1 MNGEIDMPYTNSTN
15 EEIEITYTNELQR
28 YLDIFS
34 LSLSLKEN
42 TAWHVGEDKQNY
54 SILFSLY
61 IKMIQQDRQE
71 FFARSTDKQKILYS
85 LERSKNFHTFTN
97 DEQLLQILEQMNTND
112 PIDFILLPL
121 HNYDKEKENFHDFGM
136 LIYKEEK
143 SYKIILVDK
152 QSLDSQIV
160 LVKIPSEKLPSLCS
174 VLLFNRDD
182 TYFEKD
188 YNIKDEIFAHVSPKI
203 GFPFNYQLHPQKEGN
218 CVVKE
223 IETTLKTALFHCRH
237 DLFASQS
244 LGKIKWNTKPDSV
257 ITMREYFLDAIKQ
270 EFNGPQKPFDLLF
283 KLYLKRKERNER
295 LFFLPFETKK
305 KIHQEI
311 KNEMNKYLEIQQI
324 LSGKNIYEK
333 GIVNERI
340 DFFSKL
346 SAENQCNLP
355 HNSVK
360 EKIAKAKEKTEVI
373 SQSNDKNK
381 KPQVLLSINR

>member
-1 MNGEIDMPYTNSTN
+1 MPYTN
-15 EEIEITYTNELQR
+15 EFQR

-42 TAWHVGEDKQNY
+42 SHWDVNDDKQNY

-85 LERSKNFHTFTN
+85 LERSMNFYTFTN
-97 DEQLLQILEQMNTND
+97 DEQLLQTLEQMNTND
-112 PIDFILLPL
+112 PTNFILLPI
-121 HNYDKEKENFHDFGM
+121 HYSDEEKEEFHTFGM

-152 QSLDSQIV
+152 QSPDSQIV
-160 LVKIPSEKLPSLCS
+160 FVKIPSEKLPSLCS
-174 VLLFNRDD
+174 ALLFNRDD
-182 TYFEKD
+182 TYFEKS
-188 YNIKDEIFAHVSPKI
+188 YNIISEIFTHVSPKI
-203 GFPFNYQLHPQKEGN
+203 VFRVDYQLHFQKEGN

-257 ITMREYFLDAIKQ
+257 ITMRKYFLDAIKQ
-270 EFNGPQKPFDLLF
+270 KFEGPQKPFDLLF
-283 KLYLKRKERNER
+283 KLYLQRKKRNK
-295 LFFLPFETKK
+295 LSYLTPFETKK

-311 KNEMNKYLEIQQI
+311 KNEMNKYPEIQKI
-324 LSGKNIYEK
+324 LSGKNIYEE
-333 GIVNERI
+333 GIVIKRI

-355 HNSVK
+355 HNNAKEKVMLF

-373 SQSNDKNK
+373 SQENSKNK
-381 KPQVLLSINR
+381 NAKSQVPLSIDQ